1 MELDFLESIFV
12 NFLCIL
18 DHDKIFLN
26 RNLITRC
33 IAYALLISHDIRR
46 DTSMTILLRAHDAYD
61 VIFLVGNKL
70 RQLRPDERST
80 WGILGKALKR
90 LNASKRRLSRAH
102 WGVYTLRDASS
113 QDIQKL
119 KSNYKCMI
127 ITEHSGKDL
136 LVSSLPKG
144 PLLIILD
151 VRPLRLSPHEYEIL
165 HLTGSYKYA
174 VGEVPVDYAISIVN
188 WMLDNR
194 VKI

>member
-18 DHDKIFLN
+18 DHDEIFLN
-26 RNLITRC
+26 RSLITRC
-33 IAYALLISHDIRR
+33 IAYALLMSHSIRR
-46 DTSMTILLRAHDAYD
+46 DTSMTILLRTHDTYD

-80 WGILGKALKR
+80 WGILRKALKR
-90 LNASKRRLSRAH
+90 LNVSKKLLSRAH
-102 WGVYTLRDASS
+102 WGVYTLRDVSS

-119 KSNYKCMI
+119 KSNYKCVI
-127 ITEHSGKDL
+127 ITEYIGKDI

-151 VRPLRLSPHEYEIL
+151 VRPLRLSPHEYETL
-165 HLTGSYKYA
+165 HLTDPYKYA